1 MVPRLNEIKFGG
13 ASLPGKRYNMK
24 MEFTI
29 GGQVVI
35 IEAEGTV
42 SVRVWEA
49 EVPPYRFAEPV
60 SAVPVAV
67 AAPQAVAE
75 VVPVAAAMPSAAPEG
90 LFVQLAELRRE
101 LAVAAKV
108 PSYVVFADKTLREM
122 AEVRPQSLSA
132 MGQISGVGQ
141 AKLEK
146 YGSQFLA
153 VITGAAA

>member
-1 MVPRLNEIKFGG
+1 
-13 ASLPGKRYNMK
+13 MK
-24 MEFTI
+24 MEFEV
-29 GGQVVI
+29 GGKVI
-35 IEAEGTV
+35 VIEAEGMV

-49 EVPPYRFAEPV
+49 EVPPYRFAEPE
-60 SAVPVAV
+60 SAVPVAPI